1 MIIHFENSKFFLVG
15 SEEHNFLMNE
25 VKKLEFH
32 IVADDRLI
40 INWNMN
46 NFQTWF
52 FKSHNN
58 KSNESDNYRLFPGS
72 SGGFDVSEAHG
83 ATG

>member
-40 INWNMN
+40 IN
-46 NFQTWF
+46 
-52 FKSHNN
+52 
-58 KSNESDNYRLFPGS
+58 
-72 SGGFDVSEAHG
+72 
-83 ATG
+83 